1 LPPAGG
7 GTEKF
12 MGTVIT
18 VAMTKGGVG
27 KTTTAVNIAAAF
39 AMNGYS
45 VCLID
50 LDQQGNATYSVT
62 GQPKYNFN
70 DVGLFDLLM
79 SFGMANRRVGNYLHE
94 TRIPNLKVVPATGMT
109 NQILPLLAI
118 LKARHPD
125 VKEYQVLDA
134 CIAPLRE
141 MFEIVLIDTPPA
153 KDALTVSGIY
163 AADQVLMPVNAD
175 KYSLDALMETCSLI
189 QSINRE
195 DGRDVDVLGVVLTK
209 VERNS
214 ATALIRKRLHTQELA
229 PLMLQ
234 SEIRKGAAVTD
245 STLQG
250 GPVLLT
256 EPRSNPSKDY
266 LALYEEIRGEVLET

>member
-1 LPPAGG
+1 
-7 GTEKF
+7 
-12 MGTVIT
+12 
-18 VAMTKGGVG
+18 
-27 KTTTAVNIAAAF
+27 
-39 AMNGYS
+39 
-45 VCLID
+45 
-50 LDQQGNATYSVT
+50 
-62 GQPKYNFN
+62 
-70 DVGLFDLLM
+70 
-79 SFGMANRRVGNYLHE
+79 
-94 TRIPNLKVVPATGMT
+94 
-109 NQILPLLAI
+109 
-118 LKARHPD
+118 
-125 VKEYQVLDA
+125 
-134 CIAPLRE
+134 
-141 MFEIVLIDTPPA
+141 
-153 KDALTVSGIY
+153 
-163 AADQVLMPVNAD
+163 
-175 KYSLDALMETCSLI
+175 LI